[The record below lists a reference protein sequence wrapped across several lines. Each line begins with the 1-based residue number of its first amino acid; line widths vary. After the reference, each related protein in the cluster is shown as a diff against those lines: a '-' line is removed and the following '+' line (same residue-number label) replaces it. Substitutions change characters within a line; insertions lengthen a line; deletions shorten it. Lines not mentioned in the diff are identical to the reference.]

1 MTGVEVLA
9 QQEVAVEHAY
19 CWPAFLITAGIIVVV
34 FAVVGIVLSIR
45 EYDWMDLIACVLA
58 GVFFGAV
65 TGALLGTVFQTP
77 TAYKTQ
83 YKVVISDEVP
93 MNEFYERYEV
103 ISQEGKIYTIR
114 ER

>member
-1 MTGVEVLA
+1 
-9 QQEVAVEHAY
+9 
-19 CWPAFLITAGIIVVV
+19 V
-34 FAVVGIVLSIR
+34 FAVVGIIMSIR
-45 EYDWMDLIACVLA
+45 EYDWTNLIAFVVA

-65 TGALLGTVFQTP
+65 MGALLGTVFQTP